1 MIFKIYFISL
11 IIDLNI
17 LLSFSTIRLLDL
29 SSFSYQIKISLLF
42 LSRLSSFLIRS
53 SIKIINIFDLKLT
66 ATLNI
71 IIIRYISFDYLRV
84 LFKKKIF
91 SRSFK

>member
-1 MIFKIYFISL
+1 MNLS
-11 IIDLNI
+11 I
-17 LLSFSTIRLLDL
+17 LLSFSTIRFLGSL
-29 SSFSYQIKISLLF
+29 SFSYQIRINLLF

-53 SIKIINIFDLKLT
+53 NTRIINALDLELT

-84 LFKKKIF
+84 LSRKKIF